1 MVVLNMQSGARSEVF
16 FHIDSARSLPMI
28 PLLRVGQTVRQDRS
42 VHHLEIGKW
51 MLGGFKRSAQRQP
64 QRSGLRLTPTGGSG
78 GAWC

>member
-51 MLGGFKRSAQRQP
+51 MLTRGGTRGFVKSAA
-64 QRSGLRLTPTGGSG
+64 S
-78 GAWC
+78 